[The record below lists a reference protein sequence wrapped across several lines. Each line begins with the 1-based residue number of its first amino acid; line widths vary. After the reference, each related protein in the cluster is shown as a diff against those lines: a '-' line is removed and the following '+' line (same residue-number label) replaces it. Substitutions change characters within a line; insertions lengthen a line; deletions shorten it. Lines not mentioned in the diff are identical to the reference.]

1 MREVNGSSPLTTTK
15 TKRQRHLASGVFLLP
30 SPQSGPQQL
39 RICRG
44 VALAIYSV
52 IAVALPNAKASS
64 VTSARQRGGRDAPV
78 SCRAYCRP
86 PLRSGLWCHSP
97 SALSRA
103 LPSATFRVA
112 KPHDSTSALRHGANN
127 RPKGHCGPSACQENG
142 SAEARRRRRFWTKGH
157 RPRLH
162 EPPTKPSIIY
172 TAIFRRDEI

>member
-1 MREVNGSSPLTTTK
+1 MREVNGSFSFALTTVGTS
-15 TKRQRHLASGVFLLP
+15 TTPNLSRCCIGDLLCNC
-30 SPQSGPQQL
+30 SST
-39 RICRG
+39 
-44 VALAIYSV
+44 
-52 IAVALPNAKASS
+52 AKASS